1 MRLGSA
7 AFFERNCDEIN
18 ELTELITSGLT
29 RSPEK
34 QNGKNQAKATTPPIW
49 SAGAHI
55 PVGFCGE
62 YGACVGS
69 AAFFERN
76 CDEINEL
83 TELITSG
90 LTRSP
95 EKQNGKNQAKATTP
109 PIWSAGAHIPVGF
122 CGEYGACVGSA
133 AFFERNCDEIN
144 K

>member
-1 MRLGSA
+1 MADSRGACVGSA
-7 AFFERNCDEIN
+7 AFFERNCDEISK
-18 ELTELITSGLT
+18 LTELITTGLT

-34 QNGKNQAKATTPPIW
+34 QNGKKPAKKATTPPIW

-69 AAFFERN
+69 AAFSERN
-76 CDEINEL
+76 CDEINKL
-83 TELITSG
+83 TELITTG

-95 EKQNGKNQAKATTP
+95 EKQNGEQPRTKNDGK
-109 PIWSAGAHIPVGF
+109 
-122 CGEYGACVGSA
+122 
-133 AFFERNCDEIN
+133 